1 MSMEAKIEIFF
12 CYAREDEALRQ
23 KLEKHLRVL
32 KRHDVIDLWHDR
44 EIGVPTFLPPYAPT

>member
-1 MSMEAKIEIFF
+1 MEAKIEIFF